1 MNVCVVAEYYPRR
14 RDPASGVWAHQ
25 QAVAARDAGADVRV
39 LALER
44 PVPPMRTLR
53 SPATLAGSLRGI
65 VTQPH
70 REERDGIPIEYVRY
84 VAPPRGRSSDAWG
97 DWARRP
103 LERALERLERDWPI
117 ELVHAHYAVP
127 GGAAARAWVAA
138 RGKPLVVSIH
148 GSDVYAQLL
157 STPKGRAEVAA
168 VLGAAGVVLCNSR
181 ETARRAVELGAPA
194 DRVRVVHLGA
204 RTPTD
209 MGPKHTR
216 PTVATL
222 AADLVPRK
230 RHEDVLRALDDERL
244 REVEWVVFGAGAERP
259 RLERLARELGI
270 DARIRWTGRLDH
282 EAALRELARCH
293 VMALP
298 SVDEAFGVAYVE
310 ALACGVPVV
319 AVRGEG
325 GPEEIAEHVDGVS
338 LVPARD
344 PDALADTL
352 SRLLSDRAGL
362 DRLAAAA
369 RQDAATH
376 FSWSRTGSETVLAY
390 QNALQMSSN

>member
-53 SPATLAGSLRGI
+53 SPAALAGSLRGI
-65 VTQPH
+65 ATQPR

-84 VAPPRGRSSDAWG
+84 VAPPRGRSYDAWG

-103 LERALERLERDWPI
+103 LERALERLEREWPI
-117 ELVHAHYAVP
+117 DVVHAHYAVP
-127 GGAAARAWVAA
+127 GGAAARAWAA
-138 RGKPLVVSIH
+138 EKGKSLVVSIH

-157 STPKGRAEVAA
+157 ATPKGRAEIAA
-168 VLGAAGVVLCNSR
+168 VLEAARLVLCNSR
-181 ETARRAVELGAPA
+181 ETARRAAELGASSEC
-194 DRVRVVHLGA
+194 VRVVHLGA
-204 RTPTD
+204 RRPSEL
-209 MGPKHTR
+209 GQKHAR

-230 RHEDVLRALDDERL
+230 RHEDVLRALHDDRL

-270 DARIRWTGRLDH
+270 AARIRWTGRLDH
-282 EAALRELARCH
+282 EDTLHELARCH

-325 GPEEIAEHVDGVS
+325 GPEEIAEHVEGVS
-338 LVPARD
+338 LVPPRD
-344 PDALADTL
+344 PDALAETL
-352 SRLLSDRAGL
+352 SRLLSDRAEL
-362 DRLAAAA
+362 ERLAAAA
-369 RQDAATH
+369 SAGAAAH
-376 FSWSRTGSETVLAY
+376 FSWSRTGAETVRSY
-390 QNALQMSSN
+390 EDALQIRRN